1 MLRFRSDLAL
11 VRWNE
16 SGVGKSNCE
25 VGRFQSVSRGNVF
38 IMILKS
44 INYWSMVGG
53 LEGTLEISTFLRAAK
68 RHGYDAVELCIGE
81 SGALGLDVT
90 ESRCKEIAAEADEL
104 GLIIPSTA
112 SGLYWGRALGDATE
126 SARSQALDDL
136 KKMARI
142 SGWLGA
148 KTHLTI
154 PGAVEVFFLPERE
167 ILEYSHVWKYA
178 TEGLKQALPVAEEA
192 GVRLGIENVWNKFL
206 LSPIE
211 MQRFLEQFDNPFIG
225 SYLDVANV
233 LPFGYPEQWLRILG
247 SKVVGIH
254 FKDFRKA
261 VGTIEGFVDLLE
273 GDVNWPE
280 LMKAID
286 EIGYS
291 GPVVGEMIPYYKHYP
306 DVRLANTSRAMDAI
320 LGRN

>member
-1 MLRFRSDLAL
+1 MS
-11 VRWNE
+11 
-16 SGVGKSNCE
+16 
-25 VGRFQSVSRGNVF
+25 
-38 IMILKS
+38 
-44 INYWSMVGG
+44 GG
-53 LEGTLEISTFLRAAK
+53 LDGTLEVSTFLHAAK

-81 SGALGLDVT
+81 TGALGLDSD
-90 ESRCKEIAAEADEL
+90 EAKCKAIVAEAAAL
-104 GLIIPSTA
+104 GLTIPSTA
-112 SGLYWGRALGDATE
+112 SGLYWGRALGDA
-126 SARSQALDDL
+126 SADSRAQAVDDL
-136 KKMARI
+136 KKMVQI

-167 ILEYSHVWKYA
+167 ILDYAHVWHYA
-178 TEGLKQALPVAEEA
+178 TAGLKEVLPYAEKA

-206 LSPIE
+206 MSPIE
-211 MQRFLEQFDNPFIG
+211 MRTFLDQFDSPFIG

-247 SKVVGIH
+247 DKIVGIH

-280 LMKAID
+280 LVKAID

-291 GPVVGEMIPYYKHYP
+291 GPVVGEMIPYYRHNP

-320 LGRN
+320 LGRK

>member
-1 MLRFRSDLAL
+1 
-11 VRWNE
+11 
-16 SGVGKSNCE
+16 
-25 VGRFQSVSRGNVF
+25 
-38 IMILKS
+38 MILKS
-44 INYWSMVGG
+44 INYWSMPGG
-53 LEGTLEISTFLRAAK
+53 LEGNLAVSTFLHAAK

-81 SGALGLDVT
+81 SGALGLDSS
-90 ESRCKEIAAEADEL
+90 ESKCKAIVDEAHSL
-104 GLIIPSTA
+104 GLSIPSTA
-112 SGLYWGRALGDATE
+112 SGLYWSRALGDASA
-126 SARSQALDDL
+126 SARSQAVEDL
-136 KKMARI
+136 QKMVQI

-167 ILEYSHVWKYA
+167 IVDYAHVWEHA
-178 TEGLKQALPVAEEA
+178 TEGLKQVIPYAEAA
-192 GVRLGIENVWNKFL
+192 GVRMGLENVWNKFL
-206 LSPIE
+206 MSPIE
-211 MQRFLEQFDNPFIG
+211 MRTFIDQFDSPFIG
-225 SYLDVANV
+225 SYLDVANI

-247 SKVVGIH
+247 KRIVGIH

-280 LMKAID
+280 LMKAIG

-291 GPVVGEMIPYYKHYP
+291 GPVVGEMIPYYKTNP

>member
-1 MLRFRSDLAL
+1 
-11 VRWNE
+11 
-16 SGVGKSNCE
+16 
-25 VGRFQSVSRGNVF
+25 
-38 IMILKS
+38 MILKS
-44 INYWSMVGG
+44 INYWSMSGG
-53 LEGTLEISTFLRAAK
+53 LDGTLEVSTFLKAAK
-68 RHGYDAVELCIGE
+68 KYGYDAVELCIGE
-81 SGALGLDVT
+81 SGALGLDIT
-90 ESRCKEIAAEADEL
+90 ESRCTEIVQEADEL

-112 SGLYWGRALGDATE
+112 SGLYWARALGDGTE
-126 SARSQALDDL
+126 AARNQAVDDL
-136 KKMARI
+136 QKMVQI

-167 ILEYSHVWKYA
+167 ILPYDHVYKYA
-178 TEGLKQALPVAEEA
+178 TEGLKRVLPAAEAA
-192 GVRLGIENVWNKFL
+192 GVRMGIENVWNKFL

-211 MQRFLEQFDNPFIG
+211 MRDFLAQFDSPFVG
-225 SYLDVANV
+225 SYLDVANI

-247 SKVVGIH
+247 DKIVGIH

-280 LMKAID
+280 LVKAID

-291 GPVVGEMIPYYKHYP
+291 GPVVAEMIPYYRHHSE
-306 DVRLANTSRAMDAI
+306 VRIANTSRAMDAI
-320 LGRN
+320 LGRA

>member
-1 MLRFRSDLAL
+1 
-11 VRWNE
+11 
-16 SGVGKSNCE
+16 
-25 VGRFQSVSRGNVF
+25 
-38 IMILKS
+38 MILKS
-44 INYWSMVGG
+44 INYWSMPGG
-53 LEGTLEISTFLRAAK
+53 LEGSLEVSTFLKAAK
-68 RHGYDAVELCIGE
+68 RHGYDAVELCVGE
-81 SGALGLDVT
+81 GGALGLNSDKAKCQAIV
-90 ESRCKEIAAEADEL
+90 AEAEDL
-104 GLIIPSTA
+104 GLTIPSTA
-112 SGLYWGRALGDATE
+112 SGLYWGRALGDSSF
-126 SARSQALDDL
+126 SARAHAADDL
-136 KKMARI
+136 KKMLQI

-167 ILEYSHVWKYA
+167 IIDYSHVWEFA
-178 TEGLKQALPVAEEA
+178 ASGLKEILPYAEEA
-192 GVRLGIENVWNKFL
+192 GVRMGIENVWNKFL
-206 LSPIE
+206 MSPIE
-211 MQRFLEQFDNPFIG
+211 MKHFLDQFDSPFIG

-247 SKVVGIH
+247 DKIVGIH

-280 LMKAID
+280 VMKAID

>member
-1 MLRFRSDLAL
+1 
-11 VRWNE
+11 
-16 SGVGKSNCE
+16 
-25 VGRFQSVSRGNVF
+25 
-38 IMILKS
+38 MILKS
-44 INYWSMVGG
+44 INYWSMPGG
-53 LEGTLEISTFLRAAK
+53 LEGTLDVTEFLVTAK
-68 RHGYDAVELCIGE
+68 RCGYDAVELCIGDG
-81 SGALGLDVT
+81 GALGV
-90 ESRCKEIAAEADEL
+90 ESNETKCRKIASDAAEM
-104 GLIIPSTA
+104 GLSIPSTA
-112 SGLYWGRALGDATE
+112 SGLYWGRSLGDG
-126 SARSQALDDL
+126 SAVNRAHAIEDL
-136 KKMARI
+136 KQMVQI

-154 PGAVEVFFLPERE
+154 PGAVEVFFLPDRE
-167 ILEYSHVWKYA
+167 ILSYEHVWNYA
-178 TEGLKQALPVAEEA
+178 TSGLKAVLPYAEEA

-206 LSPIE
+206 MSPLE
-211 MQRFLEQFDNPFIG
+211 MKAFLDQFDSPYIG

-247 SKVVGIH
+247 DKIVGIH

-280 LMKAID
+280 LMTAIA

-291 GPVVGEMIPYYKHYP
+291 GPVVGEMIPYYKHNP
-306 DVRLANTSRAMDAI
+306 LVRLENTSRAMDAI

>member
-1 MLRFRSDLAL
+1 
-11 VRWNE
+11 
-16 SGVGKSNCE
+16 
-25 VGRFQSVSRGNVF
+25 
-38 IMILKS
+38 MILKS
-44 INYWSMVGG
+44 INYWSMSGG
-53 LEGTLEISTFLRAAK
+53 LEGTLEVSAFLNAAK
-68 RHGYDAVELCIGE
+68 KYGYDAVELCIGE
-81 SGALGLDVT
+81 TGALGLDAT
-90 ESRCKEIAAEADEL
+90 ESRCKEIAQEADAL

-112 SGLYWGRALGDATE
+112 SGLYWGRALGDATVA
-126 SARSQALDDL
+126 ARCQAQEDL
-136 KKMARI
+136 QKMIRI

-154 PGAVEVFFLPERE
+154 PGAVEVFFLPDRE

-178 TEGLKQALPVAEEA
+178 TSGLKEALPVAADA

-211 MQRFLEQFDNPFIG
+211 MLRFLEQFDSPFIG

-233 LPFGYPEQWLRILG
+233 LPFGYPEQWLRILRD
-247 SKVVGIH
+247 KIVGIH

-280 LMKAID
+280 VVKAID

-291 GPVVGEMIPYYKHYP
+291 GPVVGEMIPYYKHHP
-306 DVRLANTSRAMDAI
+306 EVRLANTSRAMDAI
-320 LGRN
+320 LGRH